1 MDWIATAT
9 GPSVLTFGPVDDHES
24 EDQTVPFK
32 DQGRIHEIVTS
43 VRNVDNS
50 VWAVTNGPGSQ

>member
-1 MDWIATAT
+1 MVWISAT
-9 GPSVLTFGPVDDHES
+9 GPVGSTFGLVDDHEG
-24 EDQTVPFK
+24 EEEQVPFK

-50 VWAVTNGPGSQ
+50 VWAVTNSPGSQ